1 MRRKDRQMDED
12 FALQVIDKCA
22 YAVLSTVLPD
32 GTPYGI
38 PLSVARV
45 GEDLYFH
52 CAPAG
57 RKLEGLLHNPAVSI
71 ACVGDVTPRTDDFT
85 TEFES
90 ALIAGRAVRV
100 TEDEEKIA
108 ALRAISLRYTPDN
121 MDRFDDA
128 VARSLSRTDVWRVS
142 MDQVTGKQKKYGPD
156 GREIKSGISK

>member
-1 MRRKDRQMDED
+1 
-12 FALQVIDKCA
+12 
-22 YAVLSTVLPD
+22 
-32 GTPYGI
+32 
-38 PLSVARV
+38 
-45 GEDLYFH
+45 
-52 CAPAG
+52 
-57 RKLEGLLHNPAVSI
+57 GLLHNPAVSI